1 MNALLI
7 NVQDKFARL
16 QEREKLFIRAGGAA
30 VFIALLYTA
39 LLPQLDRNSDLASQQ
54 TVLQADMLWLQQ
66 QQAVVS
72 RLTNSCSSSTAS
84 AEQAKDLLTRLIR
97 RNQLR
102 LKNLREVGDG
112 LVLNF
117 TSSDANRVVRI
128 AHQIA
133 CQGFVVDSMQV
144 NGSGSEANLW
154 DATME
159 VSYVN

>member
-1 MNALLI
+1 MKDVLN
-7 NVQDKFARL
+7 NMQDKFASL
-16 QEREKLFIRAGGAA
+16 QQREKLFICVGAA
-30 VFIALLYTA
+30 AVLAALLFT
-39 LLPQLDRNSDLASQQ
+39 LLVPQLDRNSDLARQQ
-54 TVLQADMLWLQQ
+54 TELQADRLWLQQ

-72 RLTNSCSSSTAS
+72 RLTNSCSSSKLS
-84 AEQAKDLLTRLIR
+84 AQPVKDVLTRLIR

-112 LVLNF
+112 MVLSF

-144 NGSGSEANLW
+144 SGSATETNLW

>member
-1 MNALLI
+1 
-7 NVQDKFARL
+7 V
-16 QEREKLFIRAGGAA
+16 
-30 VFIALLYTA
+30 
-39 LLPQLDRNSDLASQQ
+39 
-54 TVLQADMLWLQQ
+54 
-66 QQAVVS
+66 
-72 RLTNSCSSSTAS
+72 
-84 AEQAKDLLTRLIR
+84 LTRLIR

-112 LVLNF
+112 MVLSF

-144 NGSGSEANLW
+144 SGSATETNLW

>member
-1 MNALLI
+1 VKDVLNNM
-7 NVQDKFARL
+7 QDKFASL
-16 QEREKLFIRAGGAA
+16 QQREKLFICVGAA
-30 VFIALLYTA
+30 AVLAALLFT
-39 LLPQLDRNSDLASQQ
+39 LLVPQLDRNSDLARQQ
-54 TVLQADMLWLQQ
+54 TELQADRLWLQQ

-72 RLTNSCSSSTAS
+72 RLTHSCSSSKLS
-84 AEQAKDLLTRLIR
+84 AQPVKDVLTRLIR

-112 LVLNF
+112 MVLSF

-144 NGSGSEANLW
+144 SGSATETNLW

>member
-1 MNALLI
+1 MKDVLN
-7 NVQDKFARL
+7 NMQDKFASL
-16 QEREKLFIRAGGAA
+16 QQREKLFICVGAA
-30 VFIALLYTA
+30 AVLAALLFT
-39 LLPQLDRNSDLASQQ
+39 LLVPQLDRNSDLARQQ
-54 TVLQADMLWLQQ
+54 TELQADRLWLQQ

-72 RLTNSCSSSTAS
+72 RLTNSCSSSKLS
-84 AEQAKDLLTRLIR
+84 AQPAKDVLTRLIR

-112 LVLNF
+112 MVLSF

-144 NGSGSEANLW
+144 SGSATETNLW